1 MVDQSVDGASR
12 GENPPGGAAALTALT
27 GRVAVVTGSSSGI
40 GAAIATELAAA
51 GAAVVV
57 NSRSQARAEPVAD
70 EIRTRGGR
78 AIAVAADV
86 CDSVQVGA
94 LIGAAVE
101 QLGGLHI
108 LVNNAGAGLVASSEE
123 LQEAD
128 WRRVIELDLTAPFL
142 CAQAAA
148 RHMLGAGGGVIVNVA
163 SALGHTAMPGR
174 AAYASAKH
182 GLIGLTKVLGIEWA
196 TRGVRCL
203 AVSPGYVATELVK
216 ENMRR
221 GGFDERDIERRT
233 PVGRLATPAE
243 VARVVAFLASDSA
256 SYMTASHVL
265 VDGGWVGYGGF

>member
-1 MVDQSVDGASR
+1 M
-12 GENPPGGAAALTALT
+12 TALT

-108 LVNNAGAGLVASSEE
+108 LVNNAGAGLVTPSEE